1 MKKTMKTALLV
12 CLALLTCALM
22 FTACDS
28 GNENQ
33 MPSGTTD
40 GTTDGTTEPETEAH
54 AHSFGEWTTVKEP
67 TCTEK
72 GEQERVC
79 ACGEKE
85 KQSIDIVAHTEVTDE
100 AVAPTCTETGLTEG
114 KHCSVCN
121 TVLVAQKTVTANGHS
136 FGEWKTVKAA
146 TCTEEGLEQ
155 RFCASCNYTESQAIA
170 AKGHTKDII
179 PAENATCVSYGT
191 KEGFRCTVCGY
202 YERPI
207 DYDLIPTGNHDYTY
221 HHLYGYMLGCSK
233 CNASTFSKDIHM
245 SDWENIYQGTNVAW
259 RADWSGAVPTRYDF
273 ITYITP
279 EMFKSSAEALGA
291 IIMLDNIKY
300 IGASAFEDSYLTYA
314 EFTTAVTKI
323 ESRAFANCKNLLCI
337 RYNGTK
343 EQWNAI
349 EKGTDWDDGTGNYTV
364 YCSDGEITKN

>member
-1 MKKTMKTALLV
+1 MANMSNVKT
-12 CLALLTCALM
+12 
-22 FTACDS
+22 
-28 GNENQ
+28 
-33 MPSGTTD
+33 P
-40 GTTDGTTEPETEAH
+40 
-54 AHSFGEWTTVKEP
+54 VKE
-67 TCTEK
+67 
-72 GEQERVC
+72 QEPFIRN
-79 ACGEKE
+79 KNF
-85 KQSIDIVAHTEVTDE
+85 DEVVF
-100 AVAPTCTETGLTEG
+100 A
-114 KHCSVCN
+114 
-121 TVLVAQKTVTANGHS
+121 
-136 FGEWKTVKAA
+136 
-146 TCTEEGLEQ
+146 
-155 RFCASCNYTESQAIA
+155 YTESQAIA

-202 YERPI
+202 YEKPI
-207 DYDLIPTGNHDYTY
+207 DYDLIPTGNHEFTY
-221 HHLYGYMLGCSK
+221 LYGMILTGCSK
-233 CNASTFSKDIHM
+233 CNADTFNEEIVEFEWK
-245 SDWENIYQGTNVAW
+245 NVYQGTDVAW
-259 RADWSGAVPTRYDF
+259 SKQWDGAVLLIPTRYDF

-300 IGASAFEDSYLTYA
+300 IGASAFEDSCLTYA

-349 EKGTDWDDGTGNYTV
+349 EKGTDWDAGTGNYTI